1 MKLRE
6 MEQSYG
12 DEGKHLDLI
21 KENELKQANLEKEIE
36 KFTTYDKL
44 INLALQYISEVKPR
58 ECPVCSQLIDH
69 TSVLEKLTREV
80 KVHVTAKID
89 RLKIEQKEIE
99 KKIEEIKKNLVEY
112 RRVKN
117 LFIDERTRLES
128 ITKEIEEITKEK
140 IGAGFEI
147 DSKINSI
154 NQQISGL
161 EDQRSTLTIKSA
173 ELGQKYDTLMRRL
186 KRLKETQLIIQ
197 QETKSSLTG
206 KELLSVI
213 EKEIDKSK
221 EKAKFYESTEQID
234 AIISRVTKVKE
245 IHGYLKDKEEVE
257 QLERELPQVTK
268 LVEDLKKRI
277 DELTMLEASLET
289 IRQLTL
295 QYEREVVTTILEYL
309 KDSINKYYNS
319 VKGHPY
325 FTKLQL
331 EIEKEE
337 PLIYSI
343 KGIGEDQAHSTYI
356 PTRFS
361 NAQMNVVALSLFLA
375 NNEKLAGNLPLV
387 IFDDPSQNLDEDHKK
402 AFANLL
408 KNLAENRQI
417 ILATQDESLKNDVSG
432 LIGKD
437 MQLLSFSAWSI
448 EGPKVVS

>member
-1 MKLRE
+1 M
-6 MEQSYG
+6 
-12 DEGKHLDLI
+12 
-21 KENELKQANLEKEIE
+21 
-36 KFTTYDKL
+36 
-44 INLALQYISEVKPR
+44 
-58 ECPVCSQLIDH
+58 IDH

-245 IHGYLKDKEEVE
+245 MHGYLKDKEEVE

-437 MQLLSFSAWSI
+437 MQLLSFSAWST